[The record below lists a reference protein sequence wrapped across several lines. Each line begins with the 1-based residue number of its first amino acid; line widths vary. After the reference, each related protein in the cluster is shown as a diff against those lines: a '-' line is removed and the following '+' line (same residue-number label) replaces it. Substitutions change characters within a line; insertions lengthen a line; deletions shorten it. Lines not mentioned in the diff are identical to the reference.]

1 MRGGNIM
8 RKKIWAGLLTTIFL
22 TALLCFVRPANAYVY
37 MRINNGADCT
47 TNQDVTLS
55 IPAFNVNTFEVQ
67 YRASEN
73 HDLLPKLR
81 WFSLGINGARFRLST
96 GYGIKKVYFQ
106 TRTRLRPGLG
116 AATASH
122 DWRYTLVSASI
133 KYLRSCNDPK
143 FSRQMSLTISR
154 KYEPFRFDV
163 VYNLEV
169 GKVND
174 PNNTQIKLAVN
185 ARRTKTWTALGTPVT
200 IPYGG
205 TLSPAST
212 YRHTGTLTIAVPSNT
227 GSQPSYKNLKI
238 TATIKPK
245 PGASGW
251 IDINPNNNTS
261 SKGIQLVKRTHSP
274 THYVRSCTGAEGDKN
289 NILVPVGNAWVVGG
303 SKLTLND
310 CGSTTGNEKKCDNN
324 PVPGLGLRGVKWT
337 RRPSTGGN
345 YGLHWYCE
353 GFANKRDNSSWG
365 YYFRYRVEYD
375 IVEIRVVQ

>member
-1 MRGGNIM
+1 M
-8 RKKIWAGLLTTIFL
+8 RKKIWRGLSIIIFL
-22 TALLCFVRPANAYVY
+22 TVLFCLVRPANSY
-37 MRINNGADCT
+37 MQINYGAACT
-47 TNQDVTLS
+47 ASQDVTLS

-67 YRASEN
+67 YHASEN
-73 HDLLPKLR
+73 PNTLSQLQWL
-81 WFSLGINGARFRLST
+81 SLGTNIVRFRLSS

-106 TRTRLRPGLG
+106 TRSRVRPGLG
-116 AATASH
+116 GGTPTVSH
-122 DWRYTLVSASI
+122 DWKYTQILSDSI
-133 KYLRSCNDPK
+133 NYLRSCNDPK
-143 FSRQMSLTISR
+143 FSRQISLTISR

-185 ARRTKTWTALGTPVT
+185 ARRTRNWIALGTPVA

-205 TLSPAST
+205 QLSSSAT

-227 GSQPSYKNLKI
+227 SSQPSYKDLKI
-238 TATIKPK
+238 IATIEPK
-245 PGASGW
+245 PGVSGW
-251 IDINPNNNTS
+251 VDIDTNNNTS
-261 SKGIQLVKRTHSP
+261 SREIQLVTRPQSRTHP
-274 THYVRSCTGAEGDKN
+274 VTSCTGAEGDKN

-345 YGLHWYCE
+345 YALHWYCE

-365 YYFRYRVEYD
+365 YYFRYKVEYD
-375 IVEIRVVQ
+375 IVEIRIVK